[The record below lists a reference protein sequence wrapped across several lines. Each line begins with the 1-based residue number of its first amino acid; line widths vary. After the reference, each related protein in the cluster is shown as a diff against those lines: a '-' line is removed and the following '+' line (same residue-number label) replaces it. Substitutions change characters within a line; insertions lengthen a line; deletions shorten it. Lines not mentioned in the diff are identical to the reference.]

1 MEQLNLSLTP
11 FTIPAAALLYGF
23 IHSLIAA
30 NGFKHLIYRL
40 LGEGAKKYY
49 RLFYSLFASVTL
61 LPVLIL
67 PAVIPDQTLYK
78 IPEPLVYFTVF
89 IQIVSVLLL
98 VYSVL
103 QTGALQF
110 IGLSQAFGLKREDK
124 LNTGGL
130 YRYMRHPLYTF
141 SLLVLWLT
149 PTMTRNFALL
159 YAALTVYIIIGAI
172 FEERKLL
179 QTFGAAY
186 QEYRACILIPVSPNR
201 PPTL

>member
-67 PAVIPDQTLYK
+67 PAIIPDQTLYK

-186 QEYRACILIPVSPNR
+186 QEYRAKTPFLIP
-201 PPTL
+201 LKF

>member
-78 IPEPLVYFTVF
+78 VPEPLVYFTVF

-159 YAALTVYIIIGAI
+159 YAALTVYIIIGAV

-186 QEYRACILIPVSPNR
+186 QEYRAKTPFLIP
-201 PPTL
+201 LKF

>member
-1 MEQLNLSLTP
+1 MEQLNLSLP
-11 FTIPAAALLYGF
+11 PYFIPAAALLYGF

-30 NGFKHLIYRL
+30 NGFKHLIYRT
-40 LGEGAKKYY
+40 LGDGAKKYY
-49 RLFYSLFASVTL
+49 RLFYSVFASITL
-61 LPVLIL
+61 LPVLVL
-67 PAVIPDQTLYK
+67 PAIIPDQTLYK

-89 IQIVSVLLL
+89 IQIASVLLL

-159 YAALTVYIIIGAI
+159 YMALTVYIIIGAI

-179 QTFGAAY
+179 QTFGNAY
-186 QEYRACILIPVSPNR
+186 QEYRAKTPFLIPIKF
-201 PPTL
+201 

>member
-89 IQIVSVLLL
+89 IQSVSVLLL

-124 LNTGGL
+124 LNTDGL

-186 QEYRACILIPVSPNR
+186 QEYRAKTPFLIP
-201 PPTL
+201 LKF

>member
-67 PAVIPDQTLYK
+67 PAIIPDQTLYK

-186 QEYRACILIPVSPNR
+186 QEYRAKTPFFIP
-201 PPTL
+201 LKF

>member
-67 PAVIPDQTLYK
+67 PAIIPDQTLYK

-124 LNTGGL
+124 LNTDGL

-186 QEYRACILIPVSPNR
+186 QEYRAKTPFLIP
-201 PPTL
+201 LKF

>member
-1 MEQLNLSLTP
+1 MEQLNLSFSP

-124 LNTGGL
+124 LNTDGL

-186 QEYRACILIPVSPNR
+186 QEYRAKTPFLIP
-201 PPTL
+201 LKF

>member
-1 MEQLNLSLTP
+1 MEQLNLSLP
-11 FTIPAAALLYGF
+11 PYFIPAAALLYGF
-23 IHSLIAA
+23 VHSLIAA
-30 NGFKHLIYRL
+30 NGFKHLIYRT
-40 LGEGAKKYY
+40 LGDGAKKYY
-49 RLFYSLFASVTL
+49 RLFYSIFASITL

-67 PAVIPDQTLYK
+67 PVLIPDQTLYK

-89 IQIVSVLLL
+89 IQTASVLLL

-110 IGLSQAFGLKREDK
+110 IGLSQAFGLKREEK
-124 LNTGGL
+124 LNTDGL

-172 FEERKLL
+172 FEERKLV

-186 QEYRACILIPVSPNR
+186 QEYRAKTPFLIPIKF
-201 PPTL
+201 

>member
-124 LNTGGL
+124 LNTDGL

-186 QEYRACILIPVSPNR
+186 QEYRAKTPFLIP
-201 PPTL
+201 LKF

>member
-1 MEQLNLSLTP
+1 MEQLNLSFSP

-67 PAVIPDQTLYK
+67 PAIIPDQTLYK

-124 LNTGGL
+124 LNTDGL

-159 YAALTVYIIIGAI
+159 YAALTVYIIIGAV

-186 QEYRACILIPVSPNR
+186 QEYRAKTPFLIP
-201 PPTL
+201 LKF

>member
-159 YAALTVYIIIGAI
+159 YAALTVYIIIGAV

-186 QEYRACILIPVSPNR
+186 QEYRAKTPFLIP
-201 PPTL
+201 LKF

>member
-186 QEYRACILIPVSPNR
+186 QEYRAKTPFLIP
-201 PPTL
+201 LKF

>member
-1 MEQLNLSLTP
+1 M
-11 FTIPAAALLYGF
+11 
-23 IHSLIAA
+23 
-30 NGFKHLIYRL
+30 
-40 LGEGAKKYY
+40 
-49 RLFYSLFASVTL
+49 
-61 LPVLIL
+61 
-67 PAVIPDQTLYK
+67 
-78 IPEPLVYFTVF
+78 
-89 IQIVSVLLL
+89 
-98 VYSVL
+98 
-103 QTGALQF
+103 
-110 IGLSQAFGLKREDK
+110 KREDK

-186 QEYRACILIPVSPNR
+186 QEYRAKTPFLIP
-201 PPTL
+201 LKF

>member
-67 PAVIPDQTLYK
+67 PAIIPDQTLYK

-130 YRYMRHPLYTF
+130 YHYMRHPLYTF

-186 QEYRACILIPVSPNR
+186 QEYRAKTPFLIP
-201 PPTL
+201 LKF

>member
-89 IQIVSVLLL
+89 IQSVSVLLL

-124 LNTGGL
+124 LNTDGL

-159 YAALTVYIIIGAI
+159 YASLTVYIIIGAI

-186 QEYRACILIPVSPNR
+186 QEYRAKTPFLIP
-201 PPTL
+201 LKF

>member
-67 PAVIPDQTLYK
+67 PAIIPDQTLYK

-159 YAALTVYIIIGAI
+159 YAALTVYIIIGAV

-186 QEYRACILIPVSPNR
+186 QEYRAKTPFLIP
-201 PPTL
+201 LKF